1 MDELSLKT
9 DRRRLMQMLAAGA
22 AGATLPLG
30 LASPAFAADKRIAMV
45 VKNLGNTYFDA
56 CRDGAQGGRQGSSA
70 ASRSSTPRPTKATA
84 EDQIAVIDALIAQKV
99 DGIMVSANDAER
111 ARAGRQEGRC
121 SAASR

>member
-45 VKNLGNTYFDA
+45 VKNLGNSYFDA
-56 CRDGAQGGRQGSSA
+56 CRDGAKEA
-70 ASRSSTPRPTKATA
+70 AKEARRHRDHLHRARPRRRPRTRSPSSTR
-84 EDQIAVIDALIAQKV
+84 
-99 DGIMVSANDAER
+99 
-111 ARAGRQEGRC
+111 
-121 SAASR
+121 